1 MTTARRG
8 EEKEHEEQ
16 PVVKRSRSIGRV
28 TENNEVVR
36 RLRSAKGGNE
46 KHFMSGETGEWTK

>member
-16 PVVKRSRSIGRV
+16 PVVKRSRSIGRA

-46 KHFMSGETGEWTK
+46 KHFMSGETGE